1 MVYSWF
7 TAQQITDKQ
16 YSDWM
21 QTYLQAKLAWAKT
34 DASHGEKKNHTILPF
49 CICQEQ
55 KVRREGPVIVI
66 AKYSLTK

>member
-1 MVYSWF
+1 MVYSSF

-34 DASHGEKKNHTILPF
+34 DASHGEKKNHAIYHF
-49 CICQEQ
+49 AFAVN
-55 KVRREGPVIVI
+55 K
-66 AKYSLTK
+66 K